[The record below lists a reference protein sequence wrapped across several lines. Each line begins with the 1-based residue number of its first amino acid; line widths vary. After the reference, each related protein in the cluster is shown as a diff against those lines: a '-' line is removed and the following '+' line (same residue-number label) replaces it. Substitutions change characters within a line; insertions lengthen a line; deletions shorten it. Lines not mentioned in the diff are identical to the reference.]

1 MIYVGGLRGW
11 GGVGS
16 GAYGTTGELARK
28 INGGGGGGGSGGG
41 DEGRDGMGYK
51 MGEMKFT
58 FTSKDSKN
66 TQKHTL
72 ILKWKR
78 PLVEYERLGGVQLLH
93 I

>member
-58 FTSKDSKN
+58 TKI
-66 TQKHTL
+66 QKHFS
-72 ILKWKR
+72 
-78 PLVEYERLGGVQLLH
+78 PQLEMEMATYR

>member
-58 FTSKDSKN
+58 FTSKNKKKTLKN
-66 TQKHTL
+66 T
-72 ILKWKR
+72 
-78 PLVEYERLGGVQLLH
+78 PSF
-93 I
+93 